1 MLLIFWQ
8 DWWND
13 LLRANDF
20 KETDYSG
27 KMVLLLD
34 ILTMSSDV
42 GDKALVFSQ
51 SIPTLDLIEL
61 YLSRLPRRGKRGKCW
76 KRGKDW
82 YRWVCQQQ
90 RSMV

>member
-1 MLLIFWQ
+1 MLLIIFIFQ

-13 LLRANDF
+13 LLRENDF

-61 YLSRLPRRGKRGKCW
+61 YLSRLSRHGKRGKFW

-82 YRWVCQQQ
+82 YRCVQ
-90 RSMV
+90 